1 MQIEISPTV
10 FPPQSEIKVEYSFKL
25 NYTAHSA
32 RVKVNLVLA
41 QELGLFQSGEPSLI
55 IGERPVWR
63 VPVQFSNPSIAAT
76 DIGFLLVDTTSGEVL
91 YSPETLKQFK
101 ERAHALAQHSS
112 SSTT

>member
-1 MQIEISPTV
+1 MQIEMSAAV
-10 FPPQSEIKVEYSFKL
+10 FPPHSEIKVEYSFRL

-63 VPVQFSNPSIAAT
+63 VPVLFSNRSIAA
-76 DIGFLLVDTTSGEVL
+76 IEVGSLMVDTISGEVL
-91 YSPETLKQFK
+91 YSPENLEQFK
-101 ERAHALAQHSS
+101 EKARVLAQRSPSS
-112 SSTT
+112 AT